1 MAGTFM
7 VTDLTHF
14 FTYNKIY
21 LFTGV
26 ILFLLVIV
34 PTKEKI
40 SSKTKK
46 FLYVFIVLWIIC
58 FAYRINT
65 GNDITGL
72 FNSSNAFENENESK
86 QIKGSPFKKYYSND
100 AGRESKTGNQ

>member
-1 MAGTFM
+1 MI
-7 VTDLTHF
+7 DYLIHF

-21 LFTGV
+21 LFSGV
-26 ILFLLVIV
+26 ALLLLVFL

-46 FLYVFIVLWIIC
+46 ALYVFIIIWIVC

-65 GNDITGL
+65 GNDIIYL
-72 FNSSNAFENENESK
+72 FNKTDNFGNTRQPGKIE
-86 QIKGSPFKKYYSND
+86 GSPFKKYYSNE
-100 AGRESKTGNQ
+100 AGRKPKDQ

>member
-1 MAGTFM
+1 M
-7 VTDLTHF
+7 VDELIHF

-21 LFTGV
+21 LFTGIV
-26 ILFLLVIV
+26 LLLLVII

-46 FLYVFIVLWIIC
+46 IMYVFVVIWIIF

-65 GNDITGL
+65 GNDITHL
-72 FNSSNAFENENESK
+72 FNSSNDFDNES
-86 QIKGSPFKKYYSND
+86 QPIKIKKGPFSKYYSND
-100 AGRESKTGNQ
+100 AGRKSKN